1 MPGVLVDGERDP
13 MTAKAAPGQVVAARH
28 LGAGEGSQPLVQA
41 GVLGARLPAGGHHL
55 VIDARQRVVGE
66 KAVGHDRSEIMWP
79 PSRVGG
85 TRRPPAGD

>member
-1 MPGVLVDGERDP
+1 MREVLADGERDP
-13 MTAKAAPGQVVAARH
+13 MTAKAALGQVR
-28 LGAGEGSQPLVQA
+28 EGSQPLVQA

-66 KAVGHDRSEIMWP
+66 KAAGHDRSEIMWP

-85 TRRPPAGD
+85 PRRPPAGD